1 VDDKLDPAKAV
12 AAYTRSDAGAGHGS
26 SAILPSDLRTPATL
40 VVRTCFMYRLGHSAG
55 FIRDRT
61 RAIRKEFAMQS
72 TWGHL
77 EAIASFER
85 IARWHILCLREL
97 QEETG
102 FNSDMHIDSAELGR
116 CKCSL

>member
-1 VDDKLDPAKAV
+1 
-12 AAYTRSDAGAGHGS
+12 
-26 SAILPSDLRTPATL
+26 
-40 VVRTCFMYRLGHSAG
+40 
-55 FIRDRT
+55 
-61 RAIRKEFAMQS
+61 MQS
-72 TWGHL
+72 TWGHQ

-116 CKCSL
+116 CKFMTLYQS

>member
-1 VDDKLDPAKAV
+1 
-12 AAYTRSDAGAGHGS
+12 
-26 SAILPSDLRTPATL
+26 
-40 VVRTCFMYRLGHSAG
+40 
-55 FIRDRT
+55 
-61 RAIRKEFAMQS
+61 MQS
-72 TWGHL
+72 AWGHL

-116 CKCSL
+116 CKYPLKLLDQVHLECADGRLYKFTTSI

>member
-1 VDDKLDPAKAV
+1 
-12 AAYTRSDAGAGHGS
+12 
-26 SAILPSDLRTPATL
+26 
-40 VVRTCFMYRLGHSAG
+40 
-55 FIRDRT
+55 
-61 RAIRKEFAMQS
+61 MQS

-116 CKCSL
+116 CKCSLKLLDQVHLECADGRLHKSTTSI

>member
-1 VDDKLDPAKAV
+1 MLLQPPSTSHRAPSARKA
-12 AAYTRSDAGAGHGS
+12 
-26 SAILPSDLRTPATL
+26 
-40 VVRTCFMYRLGHSAG
+40 LGYSAG

-72 TWGHL
+72 SWGQE

-102 FNSDMHIDSAELGR
+102 TNSDMHIDSAELGR
-116 CKCSL
+116 CQYLMENVI

>member
-1 VDDKLDPAKAV
+1 
-12 AAYTRSDAGAGHGS
+12 
-26 SAILPSDLRTPATL
+26 
-40 VVRTCFMYRLGHSAG
+40 
-55 FIRDRT
+55 
-61 RAIRKEFAMQS
+61 MQS
-72 TWGHL
+72 TWGHE

-116 CKCSL
+116 CELELKAGGSRLHSRLYESSAPVQ

>member
-1 VDDKLDPAKAV
+1 MA
-12 AAYTRSDAGAGHGS
+12 
-26 SAILPSDLRTPATL
+26 
-40 VVRTCFMYRLGHSAG
+40 LGFTTG

-72 TWGHL
+72 IWGHQ

-97 QEETG
+97 QEQSGVTA
-102 FNSDMHIDSAELGR
+102 DMHNDAQELGK
-116 CKCSL
+116 CK

>member
-1 VDDKLDPAKAV
+1 MPTPPTAASSKSIDRKA
-12 AAYTRSDAGAGHGS
+12 
-26 SAILPSDLRTPATL
+26 
-40 VVRTCFMYRLGHSAG
+40 LGHTAG

-72 TWGHL
+72 SWGQAESIESH
-77 EAIASFER
+77 ER

-116 CKCSL
+116 CESIQHIR